1 MSWICIV
8 CGAPFEPR
16 RPWQKMCR
24 HDKEHRNARERWRY
38 KHNHLRFR
46 DRTLRRMR
54 KRYRDDAAFRARCNE
69 RGRRYFA
76 AHREQ
81 ELARSR
87 AHYWAKQHGD

>member
-1 MSWICIV
+1 MRKKSPRLCII

-24 HDKEHRNARERWRY
+24 HDKDHRNARERWRY
-38 KHNHLRFR
+38 AHNHLRFR

-69 RGRRYFA
+69 R
-76 AHREQ
+76 
-81 ELARSR
+81 SR
-87 AHYWAKQHGD
+87 NWAKKAMHIEQHGD